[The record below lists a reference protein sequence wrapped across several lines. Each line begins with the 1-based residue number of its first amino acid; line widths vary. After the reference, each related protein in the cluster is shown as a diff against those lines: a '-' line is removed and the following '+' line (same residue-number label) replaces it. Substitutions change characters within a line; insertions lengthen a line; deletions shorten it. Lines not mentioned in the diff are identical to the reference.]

1 VSRAS
6 TEDQT
11 SEFVRTSPRQ
21 VGRWLPVVL
30 WASVIWMFS
39 TGLFDG
45 AGTGGILL
53 PLLGGLLPF
62 LDPDALEW
70 IHQALRKT
78 AHLVEFAILALLL
91 ARALDRPE
99 RTGLWLGV
107 TTVGGCLLW
116 AAVDEVHQSFVP
128 TRVGALQ
135 DVILDTAGAG
145 LGFLF
150 YRWRGISSDRRSP
163 A

>member
-1 VSRAS
+1 MGSAP

-11 SEFVRTSPRQ
+11 SELVRTAPGE

-30 WASVIWMFS
+30 WASVIWTFS
-39 TGLFDG
+39 TGWFDG
-45 AGTGGILL
+45 AGTGGFLL
-53 PLLGGLLPF
+53 PLLGALLPF
-62 LDPDALEW
+62 LEPDALEW

-99 RTGLWLGV
+99 RTWLWLGV

-116 AAVDEVHQSFVP
+116 AALDEVHQSFVP

-135 DVILDTAGAG
+135 DVLLDTAGAG
-145 LGFLF
+145 VGFLV